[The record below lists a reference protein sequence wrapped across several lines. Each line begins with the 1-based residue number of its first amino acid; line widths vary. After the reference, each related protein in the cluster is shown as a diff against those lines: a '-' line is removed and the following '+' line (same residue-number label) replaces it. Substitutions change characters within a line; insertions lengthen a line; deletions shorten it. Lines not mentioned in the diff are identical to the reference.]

1 MCGLTALVHPGGDA
15 RLSAVVAMT
24 DVIRHRGPDSEGF
37 CVVGDGAVRRLSGPD
52 TISFAGA
59 GDLPSAPAQT
69 AAAASD
75 EGLSGWAVLGHRRLS
90 IIDLTVAGH
99 QPMTDADGDLW
110 MVFNGEV
117 YNYVELG
124 RRLAALGHRFV
135 GHSDTEVVLAAYK
148 EWGADFLRE
157 LVGMFSLV
165 IVDGRSRR
173 VLAARDHFGVKPLY
187 YWRTP
192 DGAVAFASEI
202 KAFSA
207 LDGWAPSVDGALL
220 YDFLNFGMHDH
231 TTGTMFA
238 GVQQLGAGE
247 SLEIDLRSDV
257 GTLVPRR
264 WWGLRPQSF
273 DGSFEEA
280 AARFGDLFS
289 ESVSLQLRADVP
301 VGSCLSGGLDS
312 SSIVCEA
319 NAAFRT
325 RGEAFSQL
333 AFTATSDDPAVDE
346 SAWVQLVAEQTGVEV
361 HTRTP
366 AMSDLPGLLDRL
378 AWHLDEPFGSTSI
391 LAQWTVFELARA
403 QGITVMLDGQ
413 GADEQ
418 LAGYHPYF
426 AWRFQELLRG
436 GRFRELGRDLLAA
449 RRVHGAL
456 PRGLVPFSAYL
467 MLPPAVARLGGRL
480 THAPTQDPD
489 AWVDRGRLGVE
500 GYPDVHAGSRHP
512 SVRALS
518 TDQLT
523 RTNLPMLLRY
533 EDRDSMA
540 HSVEAR
546 VPFLDHRL
554 VEFVVGL
561 PSDHLIGEGTTKR
574 VLREAMRGV
583 IPEKIRTRQDK
594 IGFQTAEERWMR
606 HDQPTEVRALVAR
619 AVEAAGGILTP
630 GTLTRAD
637 DILAGRR
644 GFDLWLWR
652 VVSAG
657 AWLERFGVRPTV

>member
-1 MCGLTALVHPGGDA
+1 VCGLTALVHPSGAASLAD
-15 RLSAVVAMT
+15 VVAMT
-24 DVIRHRGPDSEGF
+24 DLVRHRGPDSEGF
-37 CVVGDGAVRRLSGPD
+37 CVVSDGGVRRLSGPD

-59 GDLPSAPAQT
+59 GDLPSAPQG
-69 AAAASD
+69 AAAAED
-75 EGLSGWAVLGHRRLS
+75 TAGWAVLGHRRLS
-90 IIDLTVAGH
+90 IIDLTAAGH

-117 YNYVELG
+117 YNFVELAD
-124 RRLAALGHRFV
+124 RLAALGHRFV

-148 EWGADFLRE
+148 EWGNDFLRE

-165 IVDGRSRR
+165 IVDQRARR
-173 VLAARDHFGVKPLY
+173 VLAARDHFGIKPLY

-192 DGAVAFASEI
+192 AGAVAFASEI
-202 KAFSA
+202 KAFTA
-207 LDGWAPSVDGALL
+207 LPGWVPAVDGARL

-238 GVQQLGAGE
+238 GVTQLGPGE
-247 SLEIDLRSDV
+247 LLEIDVRQDI
-257 GTLVPRR
+257 GTLHPQR
-264 WWGLRPQSF
+264 WWALQPQAF
-273 DGSFEEA
+273 DGSFAEA
-280 AARFGDLFS
+280 SERFAELFRD
-289 ESVSLQLRADVP
+289 SVSLQLRADVP

-312 SSIVCEA
+312 SSIVCAA
-319 NAAFRT
+319 NEAFRT
-325 RGEAFSQL
+325 RGDAFSQL
-333 AFTATSDDPAVDE
+333 AFTATSDDPRVDE
-346 SAWVQLVAEQTGVEV
+346 SAWVRLVAERTGVEV
-361 HTRTP
+361 HSRTP
-366 AMSDLPGLLDRL
+366 VMSDVPDLLDRL
-378 AWHLDEPFGSTSI
+378 TWHLDEPFGSTSI
-391 LAQWTVFELARA
+391 LAQWTVFELARK

-426 AWRFQELLRG
+426 AWRFQELLRS
-436 GRFRELGRDLLAA
+436 GRWGELARDVLAT
-449 RRVHGAL
+449 RRVHGGL

-467 MLPPAVARLGGRL
+467 MLPPSVARLGGRL
-480 THAPTQDPD
+480 SHAPTQDPD
-489 AWVDRGRLGVE
+489 AWLDRAALGVE
-500 GYPDVHAGSRHP
+500 GFPDPHAGARHP

-518 TDQLT
+518 TAQLT
-523 RTNLPMLLRY
+523 TSNLPMLLRY

-561 PSDHLIGEGTTKR
+561 PSAHLIGEGTTKR

-583 IPEKIRTRQDK
+583 IPEPIRTRTDK

-606 HDQPTEVRALVAR
+606 QDEPERVRALVAR

-637 DILAGRR
+637 DVLTGRSA
-644 GFDLWLWR
+644 FDPWVWR
-652 VVSAG
+652 IVSTG
-657 AWLERFGVRPTV
+657 AWLERFGVDTAA